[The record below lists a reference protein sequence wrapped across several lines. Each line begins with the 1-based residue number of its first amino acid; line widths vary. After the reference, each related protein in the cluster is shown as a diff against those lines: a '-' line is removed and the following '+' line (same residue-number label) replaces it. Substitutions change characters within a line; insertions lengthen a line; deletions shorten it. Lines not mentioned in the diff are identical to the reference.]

1 MTQVVDADRTPIS
14 TRRLEA
20 FTDGVFAIAATLLVL
35 DLDVSRLGAVHTD
48 AELWN
53 ALAGQAFNV
62 VSLVISFLLL
72 AALWRVHVWQFEYV
86 AQVDPRTVFLNTLRL
101 LGVVLIPFTT
111 SLISNYND
119 LLPGRVLLPIN
130 YLFVIAVSTVQWFHL
145 TSAKRPLVAA
155 LSREAIRSTRA
166 GTLVALALAVL
177 TVVLS
182 PWLGSLAFLVQLLNP
197 VFDRFRMPRPTPT
210 RKRRR

>member
-1 MTQVVDADRTPIS
+1 MAEVVDADRTPVS

-35 DLDVSRLGAVHTD
+35 DLNVSQLGDVHTD

-53 ALAGQAFNV
+53 ALAGQSFNL

-72 AALWRVHVWQFEYV
+72 ATLWRIHVWQFEYV
-86 AQVDPRTVFLNTLRL
+86 IRVDARTVLLNTLRL

-119 LLPGRVLLPIN
+119 LLPGRILLPIN

-145 TSAKRPLVAA
+145 TNPKRALVEG
-155 LSREAIRSTRA
+155 LSPEAIRSTKA

-182 PWLGSLAFLVQLLNP
+182 PWLGSLAFFVQLLNP
-197 VFDRFRMPRPTPT
+197 VFDRIRMPRPTPP
-210 RKRRR
+210 RKRHH

>member
-35 DLDVSRLGAVHTD
+35 NLDVSRLGVVHTD

-53 ALAGQAFNV
+53 ALGDQAFNV

-72 AALWRVHVWQFEYV
+72 ATLWRVHVWQFEYV
-86 AQVDPRTVFLNTLRL
+86 ARVDPRTVFLNTLRL

-119 LLPGRVLLPIN
+119 LLPGRILLPLN

-145 TSAKRPLVAA
+145 TSAKRPLVAG
-155 LSREAIRSTRA
+155 LSREAVRSTRA
-166 GTLVALALAVL
+166 ATLVALALAVL

-197 VFDRFRMPRPTPT
+197 VFDRLRMPRPTPM